1 MAANGA
7 VGIVGA
13 VVLLASFMSHDDAVP
28 IRSAT
33 VQPGTIRSIV
43 STNGKVEPL
52 QSFEAHAP
60 VGTTV
65 KKLLVREGDHV
76 NQGQLMVQL
85 DDADARSQAAKALA
99 QIRSSEADVSAIQS
113 GGNRE
118 EVLTLEAQLAKT
130 QTQRDAAQRN
140 VEALRRLQQQGAAS
154 PGEVKAAE
162 NQLAGAEA
170 DLKFLQQKQKDRYSK
185 PEVARVQ
192 AQENE
197 AQSAYAAAEDILSK
211 LNVRAPFDGIV
222 YSLPAR
228 QGGYVNPGDLILQEA
243 DLSKVLVRSFVDEP
257 DVGRLAPGQKIEI
270 TWDAVPGRIWTGALN
285 TVPASVKLRGTRN
298 VGETTCMVDNKDFKL
313 LPNINVG
320 VTIVTAEHHDVLTV
334 PREAVRQEDSKVY
347 VLQVVNNELHRRDVQ
362 TSIYAISTL
371 QQEISASPNDAAAY
385 NLLCR
390 AYFSLSQWDRGIAA
404 CEKAVFLDPNN
415 SLYHLWLGRI
425 YGEKADASSFFTA
438 AGLAKKVRN
447 QFEMAVQLS
456 PSSVDARTDLAEFYL
471 EAPGIVGGG
480 QDKARAQAATL
491 ARLDPAKAHWVNYKH
506 TGRFDQ
512 MEGAI
517 NRAAS
522 AQVNHPVVLVD
533 AAETLIRTGRNFPGA
548 IQLLR
553 RYLSSSS
560 TVEEAPAFKAH
571 YLLGT
576 ALEKQGDKQA
586 AAQEYRTAL
595 SMAKGFS
602 RAQEALDRVSR

>member
-1 MAANGA
+1 MAVNGNKRSGFFVRHRWLLWA

-130 QTQRDAAQRN
+130 QTQRDAAQRT

-298 VGETTCMVDNKDFKL
+298 VGETTCVVDNKDFKL

-362 TSIYAISTL
+362 TSISNLT
-371 QQEISASPNDAAAY
+371 QVEITG
-385 NLLCR
+385 
-390 AYFSLSQWDRGIAA
+390 GIPA
-404 CEKAVFLDPNN
+404 N
-415 SLYHLWLGRI
+415 SLVAL
-425 YGEKADASSFFTA
+425 ASINSKPLHD
-438 AGLAKKVRN
+438 GLAVKV
-447 QFEMAVQLS
+447 V
-456 PSSVDARTDLAEFYL
+456 
-471 EAPGIVGGG
+471 
-480 QDKARAQAATL
+480 
-491 ARLDPAKAHWVNYKH
+491 H
-506 TGRFDQ
+506 
-512 MEGAI
+512 
-517 NRAAS
+517 
-522 AQVNHPVVLVD
+522 
-533 AAETLIRTGRNFPGA
+533 
-548 IQLLR
+548 
-553 RYLSSSS
+553 
-560 TVEEAPAFKAH
+560 
-571 YLLGT
+571 
-576 ALEKQGDKQA
+576 
-586 AAQEYRTAL
+586 
-595 SMAKGFS
+595 
-602 RAQEALDRVSR
+602 